1 MFDPLFYIPNLA
13 SKSKVSFLYFS
24 FPANLSNIKIVRYVP
39 SEWLCNTWRIE
50 NCAKLGNMCPQTVK
64 LEEME
69 KKAGNAEG
77 DVSSLRFEITF
88 INCLFPEHN
97 SFFWKFPIE
106 FFHLMTFGHI
116 WITAGEAF
124 DDQDCS
130 ELYVQVPP
138 YPASGEQWETRRPPR
153 KG

>member
-1 MFDPLFYIPNLA
+1 MLDLLIFETKSNFQVKSILSLLSLPCQS
-13 SKSKVSFLYFS
+13 SKSQ
-24 FPANLSNIKIVRYVP
+24 
-39 SEWLCNTWRIE
+39 
-50 NCAKLGNMCPQTVK
+50 NCAIYALRMIVQYLKNCKLCKMCNICPQTVK